1 MVVIKKNIGILGGG
15 IAGLSLA
22 NFLKDR
28 SVAIIEKAKKVG
40 GLCRSYQKNGLS
52 YDVGP
57 HIMFSKNDRVLKFM
71 TTITETHKL
80 RRSNQIFLDG
90 KFIKYPFE
98 NFLAML
104 EDKTKINFCLNTFL
118 NNPYKN
124 MPAGNMLAFFL
135 KTFGEGITKLYLQPY
150 NEKIWKFDPAMLDTQ
165 MVERIPKPPDTH
177 IIESARGKF
186 SEGYT
191 HQLNFFYPVK
201 GGYQSMV
208 DAVFEKLTA
217 KGVEIMTD
225 EIITSIKFE
234 NNRWIVLTSKNHYE
248 FHRLVNCMP
257 IHELVKLLR
266 DVPVGI
272 RDVVDQMFYNS
283 IYIIVINVKED
294 TVGEHFAVT
303 VPQQDVIFHRISK
316 LDFLGKNYHL
326 KDSRS
331 FLLEITFREGEKLD
345 QMSPSRLID
354 RCIDDLV
361 KIGFIGSRE
370 MVNFT
375 DFHREKYAYVIYDLL
390 HRRHADMV
398 LDYFRSLGIE
408 SSGRW
413 AEFEYMNSDK
423 VIEHSMNL
431 AEKINAEH

>member
-1 MVVIKKNIGILGGG
+1 MMVIKKNIGILGGG
-15 IAGLSLA
+15 IAGLTLA
-22 NFLKDR
+22 HFLQDR

-40 GLCRSYQKNGLS
+40 GICRSYQKNGLS

-71 TTITETHKL
+71 TTITQTQQL

-104 EDKTKINFCLNTFL
+104 EDKNQIDYCLNTFL
-118 NNPYKN
+118 HNPYKN
-124 MPAGNMLAFFL
+124 MPADNMLAFFL

-150 NEKIWKFDPAMLDTQ
+150 NEKIWKFDLAMLDTQ
-165 MVERIPKPPDTH
+165 MVGRIPKPPDTH

-208 DAVFEKLTA
+208 DAVSRKLTT

-234 NNRWIVLTSKNHYE
+234 DSRWIVLTSKNRYE
-248 FHRLVNCMP
+248 FRRLVNCMP
-257 IHELVKLLR
+257 IHELVKLLKG
-266 DVPVGI
+266 VPINI
-272 RDVVDQMFYNS
+272 RGAVEQMFYNS
-283 IYIIVINVKED
+283 IYIVIINVKKD
-294 TVGEHFAVT
+294 TVGEHFALMI
-303 VPQQDVIFHRISK
+303 PQQDVIFHRISK
-316 LDFLGKNYHL
+316 LDFLGESYHL
-326 KDSRS
+326 KGSTS
-331 FLLEITFREGEKLD
+331 FLAEITFRQGDKLS
-345 QMSPSRLID
+345 QMSQSELID

-361 KIGFIGSRE
+361 RIGFIKSKN

-375 DFHREKYAYVIYDLL
+375 DFHREKYAYVIYDLN
-390 HRRHADMV
+390 HRQHTDAV
-398 LDYFRSLGIE
+398 LDYFQSLGIE

-431 AEKINAEH
+431 AEKINAEG